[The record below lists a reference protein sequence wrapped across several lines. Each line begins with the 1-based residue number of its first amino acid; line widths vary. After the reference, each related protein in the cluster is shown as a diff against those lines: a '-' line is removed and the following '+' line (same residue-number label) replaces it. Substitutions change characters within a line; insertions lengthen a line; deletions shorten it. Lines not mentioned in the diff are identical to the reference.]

1 LDQNNYVE
9 LCRMHL
15 SVDDKA
21 ATNFNILAIS
31 LSVLH
36 NYINN
41 SNKLFSNL
49 KLNFYI

>member
-15 SVDDKA
+15 SVDDNA
-21 ATNFNILAIS
+21 ATNFNILATS

-36 NYINN
+36 NYING
-41 SNKLFSNL
+41 SSKLFSDL
-49 KLNFYI
+49 